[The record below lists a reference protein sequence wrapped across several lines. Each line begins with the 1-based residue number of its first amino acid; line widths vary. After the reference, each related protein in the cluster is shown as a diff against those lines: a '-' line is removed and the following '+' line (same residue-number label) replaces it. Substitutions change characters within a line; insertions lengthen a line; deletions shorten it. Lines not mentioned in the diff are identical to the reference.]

1 MGTCFGGT
9 SASGRRIE
17 KRWGRQLLA
26 SRLREGGHAR
36 WWRSV
41 PSRVRGVRKA
51 CVRTSICL
59 GIPSGAGGRSLC
71 SRWLWD
77 RPSLGALGPSRPPPP
92 FCRLPPPP
100 PALLGCAALCPCPPA
115 VGQPR
120 LLLSFGPTSRC
131 PPALGPKEGISQA
144 GWPWIVVRA
153 PGKLGVGAASNF

>member
-92 FCRLPPPP
+92 SVDSLPHPPPYWG
-100 PALLGCAALCPCPPA
+100 ALLSAPAHPPSGSQGSSLALVLPAAARRPWVPKKGFPRPAGPGSWCAL
-115 VGQPR
+115 
-120 LLLSFGPTSRC
+120 
-131 PPALGPKEGISQA
+131 
-144 GWPWIVVRA
+144 
-153 PGKLGVGAASNF
+153 PGNWG